1 MERSRGAKRD
11 RAMPSFPRLLA
22 IAGLAFALVTALGGC
37 AKRQIYDGDRRPDD
51 QVAYIRAER
60 FLFADVE
67 IEIDGRPVGSL
78 ARYHLPPGVG
88 GGFIGAPRIGAS
100 VLPGA
105 HRLALR
111 VAKYGLASAANTA
124 CGGLS
129 FTSEAGRT
137 YRLTID
143 RGVLYLLQAA
153 GGGVVAEA
161 PLGGCP
167 ITASR

>member
-1 MERSRGAKRD
+1 
-11 RAMPSFPRLLA
+11 MPSRPRSLA
-22 IAGLAFALVTALGGC
+22 IAGLALAVVAALGGC

-60 FLFADVE
+60 FLLANVE
-67 IEIDGRPVGSL
+67 IEIDGRPIGSL
-78 ARYHLPPGVG
+78 AQYHIPPGVG
-88 GGFIGAPRIGAS
+88 GGFIGTPRIGAS
-100 VLPGA
+100 VLPGS

-111 VAKYGLASAANTA
+111 VAKYGLVSAANTA
-124 CGGLS
+124 CGVLS

-143 RGVLYLLQAA
+143 RGVLYLLHAA
-153 GGGVVAEA
+153 DGAVVAQT

-167 ITASR
+167 MTASR